1 MLEAQPVAAPV
12 VDGAVGITAV
22 SSRVSKDYVRT
33 KLADGSF
40 QPEEYAFGEG
50 GRLNGALRDP
60 SIDKLRFIDIA
71 RVVARSLAAQNYRPA
86 KDLNTEKLLIM
97 IYWGTTIVPESF
109 NTTAGNLNYQQAQ
122 NTAGSLEMAAR
133 GGNTAAARN
142 AQQATAA
149 ALGSAGQQLSM
160 ENIQREQ
167 TDFKNANLLG
177 YDSEG
182 LIGTDEGQSSGHTG
196 VSGNL
201 HEELLSEIEETRY
214 FVVLLVYDFQVFR
227 KENKHKLLWEAR
239 LSINEAHNDFSKAL
253 PAMVQYASRYFGQD
267 SHGLLRTRVPEGKVI
282 MGEPKSL
289 GEVEAPEK

>member
-1 MLEAQPVAAPV
+1 VG
-12 VDGAVGITAV
+12 DGAAGVTAV

-33 KLADGSF
+33 KLADGSY

-60 SIDKLRFIDIA
+60 SIDNLKFMDIA
-71 RVVARSLAAQNYRPA
+71 RVVARSLAAQNYRPTR
-86 KDLNTEKLLIM
+86 DLNTEKLLVM
-97 IYWGTTIVPESF
+97 VYWGTTIVPEPFDS
-109 NTTAGNLNYQQAQ
+109 TPGNLNYQQAQ
-122 NTAGSLEMAAR
+122 HTASSLELAAR
-133 GGNTAAARN
+133 GGNTPAAKN
-142 AQQATAA
+142 AQQAIAS
-149 ALGSAGQQLSM
+149 ALGSAGHQLSM

-182 LIGTDEGQSSGHTG
+182 LIGTDEGVLSGHTG

-201 HEELLSEIEETRY
+201 HEELLSEIEDTRY

-227 KENKHKLLWEAR
+227 KEHKHKLLWETR
-239 LSINEAHNDFSKAL
+239 LSINEARNDFSKAL

-267 SHGLLRTRVPEGKVI
+267 SHGLLRTEVPEGKVK

-289 GEVEAPEK
+289 GEVGVPEK